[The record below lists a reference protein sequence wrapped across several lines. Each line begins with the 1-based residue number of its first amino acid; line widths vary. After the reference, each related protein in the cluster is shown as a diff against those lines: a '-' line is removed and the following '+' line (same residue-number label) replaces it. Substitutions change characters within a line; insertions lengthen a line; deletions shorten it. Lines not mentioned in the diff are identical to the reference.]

1 MADNYLEKKFEEMR
15 GGKKKKNTAKKTHV
29 SIDSLLLK
37 NRSCRG
43 YAPSYKVSDNELLNI
58 IEANTKIPSARNQQ
72 VLRFKIATKLNRQTS
87 GDVDFITNNIK
98 LAGALP
104 ELRLP
109 FKGTEPNAY
118 IIVYSNVPESK
129 WVYVDLG
136 ISAQSML
143 LKAVDL
149 GLNGI
154 CIGAFNKEAV
164 YEHFKVAKNL
174 VPLMIIA
181 IGKSIENIQLL
192 PISERENHNYFREN
206 GVHFV
211 PKVQLSDLII

>member
-15 GGKKKKNTAKKTHV
+15 SGKKKKSAAKKMHI

-43 YAPSYKVSDNELLNI
+43 YDSNYKVSDNELINI
-58 IEANTKIPSARNQQ
+58 INANTKIPSARNQQ
-72 VLRFKIATKLNRQTS
+72 VLRFKIVTKSNTQTS
-87 GDVDFITNNIK
+87 GDADFIARNIK

-118 IIVYSNVPESK
+118 IIVYSTVPESK

-154 CIGAFNKEAV
+154 CIGAFNKEAISD
-164 YEHFKVAKNL
+164 HFKTTENL
-174 VPLMIIA
+174 TPLMVIA
-181 IGKSIENIQLL
+181 IGKSIEKFQLL
-192 PISERENHNYFREN
+192 PISEKENHNYFREN

-211 PKVQLSDLII
+211 PKVKLSDLII